1 MDNILKNI
9 LNQKR
14 ISEQEGLK
22 LLKDFSSLE
31 IGQLANIAKKQK
43 GIKNKFGLSHDMS
56 RGGGISKGSKKSR
69 LLNIDVGEI

>member
-22 LLKDFSSLE
+22 LLKDFSTLE
-31 IGQLANIAKKQK
+31 IGQLANIAKKTK
-43 GIKNKFGLSHDMS
+43 GN
-56 RGGGISKGSKKSR
+56 
-69 LLNIDVGEI
+69 